1 MPARLSSNDYETLM
15 NREFLDLYNREL
27 QLLNEQAR
35 EFANEYPGI
44 AERLGGILE
53 DRVDPMIGGLLEGAA
68 FLAARVQLK
77 LKHEFPEFTS
87 NLLEQLVP
95 HYLAPTPSMMLV
107 KVNPTFGDKALRDGR
122 PIPRGAYLDATF
134 RQLDRQIACRYRLCG
149 AITIWPFEL
158 VDAAYFPSSA
168 PLQALGLSVGG
179 DVLAGMRLTL
189 THRSAAR
196 PEDEPSEADALKK
209 PENLFAGCRTGNLP
223 LYFGGSEADAVA
235 LYEQIFA
242 HCKGIY
248 FRCLDAF
255 GDPVVRPA
263 PPQCLQQVGFER
275 DDALFPNDHRVFEG
289 FDLLREFFVFPRKFL
304 GCNLTRLD
312 EVMPDLKAKTVDV
325 LFAFDEVNARLAS
338 AVQPAMMSLY
348 AAPAVNLFEKTT
360 DRILLK
366 SNQHEYHVV
375 PDRSHYLDYEPHR
388 LLEVYAHFPGGRE
401 KVPVQ
406 PLYSAS
412 LEGTQHASGL
422 SFTVRRVPRRRT
434 VEEQRIGV
442 SSDYTGTDM
451 FLSLSA
457 LGGTDDD
464 TAVAELSVRALCS
477 NRHLTEHL
485 PIGAGGADFR
495 LIDDFTLDLVC
506 VAGPSPPREPVV
518 AQLRSRSE
526 TAHTGTISWRL
537 VNMLSTN
544 HLGLVERGAGRNA
557 QALRETLSMFA
568 DMNDAVTER
577 RIRGIRSVDSRP
589 IVRRI
594 RQRGGVGTARGIE
607 VTVTIDEK
615 AFEGT
620 GAFLLGAVLERFFA
634 EYSGFNHFTQTV
646 IRSVERGEIMRWPP
660 RMGTRRPL

>member
-1 MPARLSSNDYETLM
+1 M

-35 EFANEYPGI
+35 EFADAYPGI

-53 DRVDPMIGGLLEGAA
+53 DRIDPLIGGLLEGAA

-77 LKHEFPEFTS
+77 LKHEFPEFTN
-87 NLLEQLVP
+87 NLLEHLVP
-95 HYLAPTPSMMLV
+95 HYLAPTPSAMLV
-107 KVNPTFGDKALRDGR
+107 KTLPVFGDRALREGR
-122 PIPRGAYLDATF
+122 AIARGSYLDASY
-134 RQLDRQIACRYRLCG
+134 RQLDRQMACRYRLC
-149 AITIWPFEL
+149 ADIIIWPFDLIGAE
-158 VDAAYFPSSA
+158 YFLSPAS
-168 PLQALGLSVGG
+168 LQALGVSAGG

-189 THRSAAR
+189 THRSAVR
-196 PEDEPSEADALKK
+196 LEDELPDSEALKK
-209 PENLFAGCRTGNLP
+209 PEMLFAGCRTTNLP
-223 LYFGGSEADAVA
+223 LYFAGSEADAAA
-235 LYEQIFA
+235 LYEQLFA
-242 HCKGIY
+242 HCRGIY

-255 GDPVVRPA
+255 GDPVVHPA
-263 PPQCLQQVGFER
+263 PAECLRQVGFQRE
-275 DDALFPNDHRVFEG
+275 DALFPNDYRVFEG
-289 FDLLREFFVFPRKFL
+289 FDLLREFFMFPRKFL
-304 GCNLTRLD
+304 GCKLTRLD
-312 EVMPDLKAKTVDV
+312 EVLPKLKAKTVDI
-325 LFAFDEVNARLAS
+325 LFAFDEVNPRLAA
-338 AVQPAMMSLY
+338 AVQPSMFAVY
-348 AAPAVNLFEKTT
+348 AAPAINLFEKTT
-360 DRILLK
+360 DRISLK
-366 SNQHEYHVV
+366 SSQHEYHIV

-388 LLEVYAHFPGGRE
+388 LLEVYAHYSGGSE

-412 LEGTQHASGL
+412 LEMAQAPSGPCY
-422 SFTVRRVPRRRT
+422 TVRRLPRRQT
-434 VEEQRIGV
+434 VEEKRLGV

-451 FLSLSA
+451 FISLSE

-464 TAVAELSVRALCS
+464 AAIAELSVRALCS

-495 LIDDFTLDLVC
+495 LIDDSSLDLVC
-506 VAGPSPPREPVV
+506 IAGPTPPREPIVS
-518 AQLRSRSE
+518 QLRSRSE
-526 TAHTGTISWRL
+526 TAHTGTVTWRL

-544 HLGLVERGAGRNA
+544 HLGLIERGAGRNA

-568 DMNDAVTER
+568 DMNDVSTER
-577 RIRGIRSVDSRP
+577 RIRGIRTVDSRP
-589 IVRRI
+589 VVRRV
-594 RQRGGVGTARGIE
+594 RERSGVGAARGIE

-620 GAFLLGAVLERFFA
+620 GAFLLGAVLDRFFA